1 MKVTVNFRSFIVSM
15 LILIGSVLCC
25 LLALNIPWLGFLM
38 LFIVFVTP
46 VAVAFIIKKK
56 VPLYKF
62 VTLIM
67 AAVLCVVSA
76 VVFFVTVY
84 TWIPDEVE
92 TKEYTVKGLIED
104 NYVADYER
112 IVVLKDLQLDGE
124 AVAGKMKVTVDD
136 KQKVFTLVPVGD
148 TLEFSAK
155 VTVYELVSGFTVN
168 ASALR
173 NNIRY
178 YARTSTSEVKIDKG
192 EMSALDKVN
201 LFVKNKLTECMGN
214 SYGVVAYGMLTGDKN
229 EISSSVRESFS
240 AAGIAHILAVS
251 GLHIGFLML
260 LITFLLSKLKT
271 PRLVNFGINAFILLL
286 YCLFAGFTASV
297 VRASIMFL
305 IGNLAMLLGEE
316 RDGFNA
322 LGLAATV
329 ILTFSPMMLFDAGF
343 IMSVGAVFGIFN
355 FAPIIAKA
363 LTKIKIPS
371 KIASAISVSTAAQLG
386 ILPACIIFFG
396 ALQLY
401 SVLINVLLMPIMS
414 IVFIAIF
421 IALVLS
427 LIPIFKFLL
436 TVSGF
441 LVKGMIIVA
450 QFCAALPFAQIAITS
465 TRAVYAF
472 YPLYFVSGGF
482 LGSDKK
488 RLFSIVS
495 WALIAIIILILLV
508 V

>member
-15 LILIGSVLCC
+15 VILIALVLSC
-25 LLALNIPWLGFLM
+25 LLALNIPWLGFL
-38 LFIVFVTP
+38 LLSIVVAVPVT
-46 VAVAFIIKKK
+46 VAFIIKKK

-67 AAVLCVVSA
+67 AVALCVVSA
-76 VVFFVTVY
+76 IIFFVTVNA
-84 TWIPDEVE
+84 WIPDGIE

-104 NYVADYER
+104 NYVADYR
-112 IVVLKDLQLDGE
+112 RVVVLKDLQLDGE
-124 AVAGKMKVTVDD
+124 AVGGKMKVMIDD
-136 KQKVFTLVPVGD
+136 NLKVFTLVPVGD

-155 VTVYELVSGFTVN
+155 VTVSELVSGFTVN

-178 YARTSTSEVKIDKG
+178 YAHTSTSEVKIAKG

-201 LFVKNKLTECMGN
+201 VFVKNRLTECMGN
-214 SYGVVAYGMLTGDKN
+214 TYGVVAYGILTGDKN
-229 EISSSVRESFS
+229 EISASVRESFS

-271 PRLVNFGINAFILLL
+271 PRLANFGINTVVLLL
-286 YCLFAGFTASV
+286 YCLFAGFTPSV

-305 IGNLAMLLGEE
+305 IGNLATLLGEE

-322 LGLAATV
+322 LGLAATA
-329 ILTFSPMMLFDAGF
+329 ILTFSPFMLFDAGF

-355 FAPIIAKA
+355 FAPVITEA

-371 KIASAISVSTAAQLG
+371 KIASAVSVATSAQLG

-396 ALQLY
+396 NLQLY
-401 SVLINVLLMPIMS
+401 SVLINVILMPLMS
-414 IVFIAIF
+414 VVFIAIF
-421 IALVLS
+421 VALIVS

-441 LVKGMIIVA
+441 LVKGMIIAA
-450 QFCAALPFAQIAITS
+450 QFCATLPFAQIAIAS
-465 TRAVYAF
+465 SRVAYSF
-472 YPLYFVSGGF
+472 YPLYFVSGAF

-488 RLFSIVS
+488 RLLSIIS
-495 WALIAIIILILLV
+495 WALIAAIVLILLIV
-508 V
+508 

>member
-1 MKVTVNFRSFIVSM
+1 MRITVNFRSFIVSM
-15 LILIGSVLCC
+15 LILMGSVLCC
-25 LLALNIPWLGFLM
+25 LLALNIPWLGFL
-38 LFIVFVTP
+38 LLSIIVAAP
-46 VAVAFIIKKK
+46 AAIAFIIKKK
-56 VPLYKF
+56 VPLHKF

-67 AAVLCVVSA
+67 ASALCVVSA
-76 VVFFVTVY
+76 VIFFVTVNA
-84 TWIPDEVE
+84 WIPNEIE
-92 TKEYTVKGLIED
+92 NKEYTVKGLIED
-104 NYVADYER
+104 NYVADYR
-112 IVVLKDLQLDGE
+112 RVVVLKDLQLDGE
-124 AVAGKMKVTVDD
+124 AVGGKMKVTVDD

-148 TLEFSAK
+148 TLEFTAK
-155 VTVYELVSGFTVN
+155 VTVSELVSGFTVN

-178 YARTSTSEVKIDKG
+178 YARTSTGEVKIAKG
-192 EMSALDKVN
+192 EMSVLDKVN
-201 LFVKNKLTECMGN
+201 VFVKNRLTECMGN
-214 SYGVVAYGMLTGDKN
+214 TYGVVAYGILTGDKN
-229 EISSSVRESFS
+229 EISASVRESFS

-271 PRLVNFGINAFILLL
+271 PRLINFGINFIVLLM
-286 YCLFAGFTASV
+286 YCLFAGFTPSV

-305 IGNLAMLLGEE
+305 IGNLATLLGEE

-322 LGLAATV
+322 LGLAATA
-329 ILTFSPMMLFDAGF
+329 ILTFIPIMLFDAGF

-355 FAPIIAKA
+355 FAPIIADT

-371 KIASAISVSTAAQLG
+371 KIASAVSVSAAAQLG

-396 ALQLY
+396 NLQLY
-401 SVLINVLLMPIMS
+401 SVLINVLLMPLMS
-414 IVFIAIF
+414 ILFIAIF
-421 IALVLS
+421 VALVIS

-450 QFCAALPFAQIAITS
+450 EFCATLPFAQIAITS

-482 LGSDKK
+482 LGSNKK
-488 RLFSIVS
+488 RLLSIIS
-495 WALIAIIILILLV
+495 WALIAVIILILLIV
-508 V
+508 